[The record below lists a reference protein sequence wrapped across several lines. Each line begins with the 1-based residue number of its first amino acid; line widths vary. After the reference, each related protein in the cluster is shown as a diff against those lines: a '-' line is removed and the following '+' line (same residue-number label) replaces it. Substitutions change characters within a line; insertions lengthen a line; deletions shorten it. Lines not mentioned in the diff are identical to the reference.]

1 MLNELRRLLDKHD
14 DLSEDDLRG
23 AANALL
29 TQQFL
34 YLENDR
40 QLPQYR
46 IITQHIDYFNDLFD
60 ALGWQLLV
68 DNDFG
73 YVGILPSDEESYL
86 PLNLEQ
92 TLFLF
97 IARLMFEDGVET
109 RQTQNGRVYV
119 SSEDLLTRYESLTH
133 RIRPKANDYRDILK
147 LFQYHGLVVREED
160 DPVTRLPRLALL
172 PALRQV
178 AGDHIM
184 ERLEGY
190 LFKVLQGETE
200 TMSDAESPEEDTRI
214 NGGAAQ

>member
-14 DLSEDDLRG
+14 DLSEADLRG

-40 QLPQYR
+40 QLPHYR

-119 SSEDLLTRYESLTH
+119 SSEDLLARYESLTH
-133 RIRPKANDYRDILK
+133 RVRPKSNDFRDILK
-147 LFQYHGLVVREED
+147 LFQHHGLVVREED
-160 DPVTRLPRLALL
+160 DPITKLPRLALL

-178 AGDHIM
+178 AGDHVI

-190 LFKVLQGETE
+190 LSKAQQGTE
-200 TMSDAESPEEDTRI
+200 AMADAETHEENAGI
-214 NGGAAQ
+214 NGEAAQ

>member
-1 MLNELRRLLDKHD
+1 MLNELRRLLDKHA
-14 DLSEDDLRG
+14 DLSEADLRS

-40 QLPQYR
+40 QLSQYR

-97 IARLMFEDGVET
+97 IARLMFEEGVDT
-109 RQTQNGRVYV
+109 RKTQNGRVYV
-119 SSEDLLTRYESLTH
+119 SSEDLLVRYESLTH
-133 RIRPKANDYRDILK
+133 RTRPKITDFRDILK
-147 LFQYHGLVVREED
+147 LFQHHGLVVREED
-160 DPVTRLPRLALL
+160 DPVTKLPRLALL

-178 AGDHIM
+178 AGDHSV
-184 ERLEGY
+184 ERLESH
-190 LFKVLQGETE
+190 LSKVQQDDTE
-200 TMSDAESPEEDTRI
+200 AVADADMHEESASIE
-214 NGGAAQ
+214 GKAA

>member
-1 MLNELRRLLDKHD
+1 MLNELRRLLDKHA
-14 DLSEDDLRG
+14 DLSEADLRS

-40 QLPQYR
+40 QLSQYR
-46 IITQHIDYFNDLFD
+46 IITRHIDYFIDLFD

-86 PLNLEQ
+86 PLKLEQ

-97 IARLMFEDGVET
+97 IARLIFEEGVET

-119 SSEDLLTRYESLTH
+119 SSEDLLARYESLTH
-133 RIRPKANDYRDILK
+133 RVRPKITDYGDILK
-147 LFQYHGLVVREED
+147 LFQHHGLVVREED
-160 DPVTRLPRLALL
+160 DPVTKLPRLALL

-184 ERLEGY
+184 ERLESH
-190 LFKVLQGETE
+190 LSKVQQGETE
-200 TMSDAESPEEDTRI
+200 TIADAESPEEDAGI
-214 NGGAAQ
+214 NGEAAQ

>member
-1 MLNELRRLLDKHD
+1 MLNELRRLLDKHA
-14 DLSEDDLRG
+14 DLSEADLRG

-40 QLPQYR
+40 QLSQYR
-46 IITQHIDYFNDLFD
+46 IITRHIDYFSDLFD

-73 YVGILPSDEESYL
+73 YVGILPSNEESYL

-119 SSEDLLTRYESLTH
+119 SSEDLLARYESLTC
-133 RIRPKANDYRDILK
+133 RVRPKITDFRDILK
-147 LFQYHGLVVREED
+147 LFQHHGLVVREED
-160 DPVTRLPRLALL
+160 DPITKLPRLALL

-184 ERLEGY
+184 ERLESH
-190 LFKVLQGETE
+190 LSKVQQGETE
-200 TMSDAESPEEDTRI
+200 AMADAETQEENAGIDGET
-214 NGGAAQ
+214 AQ